1 LAPRAQGEYSD
12 TSMRTLVG
20 WHLALTAALLGSVFV
35 RDVGAKGS
43 NSLALSTI
51 RFHGTQAVAMD
62 SLGKT
67 RVLGLDSELQSA
79 TRKVLLDARAVSGA
93 AVLLEVET
101 GQVLAAVEVGVT
113 SSGQLLLTP
122 SAPSASVFKIVTTA
136 ALYERGGVNPRDR
149 ICTRGGLRGI
159 REEHLAPAV
168 GPGTVCSPFQE
179 ALAVS
184 RNAAYAQLSTG
195 RLLRTDLLEVA
206 ESFGFNRSL
215 SLDVRGQLGLLDVP
229 FNDLEFARTAAGFQN
244 SRLSVFGGA
253 QLALTVA
260 SGGAPR
266 GMHLER
272 SVEPIAPGD
281 RVISETTAARI
292 RRSMELAVQSGTA
305 RDAFLDEHGRNY
317 LGYIQVAGKTGTLK
331 PRGHDV
337 TSSWFIGF
345 APSQKPTVVLALLLQ
360 IQDKWHKKAATSG
373 RDLLRYYFARRG
385 ARNVTPPFELTT
397 GPQETP
403 TTAAPDRTPPA
414 QTPSDQ
420 RADLAP
426 DGTPTAKPHNQSGER
441 EGQP

>member
-1 LAPRAQGEYSD
+1 
-12 TSMRTLVG
+12 MRTLAG
-20 WHLALTAALLGSVFV
+20 WHLALTASLLGSALAWN
-35 RDVGAKGS
+35 VGAKGS
-43 NSLALSTI
+43 NLLALSSI
-51 RFHGTQAVAMD
+51 RFQGRQAVASD
-62 SLGKT
+62 SLGQT
-67 RVLGLDSELQSA
+67 RVLGLDADLQSA
-79 TRKVLLDARAVSGA
+79 TRKVLSDARAVSGA
-93 AVLLEVET
+93 AVLIEVET

-136 ALYERGGVNPRDR
+136 ALYERGGVGPRDR

-159 REEHLAPAV
+159 KAEHLAPAV

-215 SLDVRGQLGLLDVP
+215 ALDVQGQLGLLDVP

-260 SGGAPR
+260 AGGAPR
-266 GMHLER
+266 SMHFER
-272 SVEPIAPGD
+272 AVEPVGPGD
-281 RVISETTAARI
+281 RIIGETTAARI

-305 RDAFLDEHGRNY
+305 REAFLDERGRNY

-360 IQDKWHKKAATSG
+360 IQDKWHKKAATSA

-397 GPQETP
+397 VPYV
-403 TTAAPDRTPPA
+403 APPA
-414 QTPSDQ
+414 LTPNG
-420 RADLAP
+420 A
-426 DGTPTAKPHNQSGER
+426 PTAKPHSDSGER
-441 EGQP
+441 ESQP